1 MNKYQEAW
9 NNIRSLAETSDYYK
23 ECDDKD
29 IELIHE
35 LFEKEIPKKPIFN
48 SDVLKCRCCNN
59 ELGCDYKFSFVNG
72 YKEPFIIR
80 TNSKY
85 NYCPNCG
92 QMIDWSFEDE

>member
-9 NNIRSLAETSDYYK
+9 NNIRSLSETSDYYK

-29 IELIHE
+29 IELIGE
-35 LFEKEIPKKPIFN
+35 LVNKEIPKKPILN
-48 SDVLKCRCCNN
+48 NHVLKCGCCYK
-59 ELGCDYKFSFVNG
+59 ELDCDYEYYVNRE
-72 YKEPFIIR
+72 KELLIIR

-92 QMIDWSFEDE
+92 QMIEWSE